1 MRIRE
6 SIIFDYP
13 FMGFRFFEPLRD
25 NRIQEFLF
33 VQPFFFH
40 IQTDIPLC
48 LLFGRE
54 VGHVNPAKRNVL
66 VVKNETR
73 ILEQKRKVIQK
84 FQ

>member
-54 VGHVNPAKRNVL
+54 VGHGNFA
-66 VVKNETR
+66 VVAEVRKKFLQLNTGLGRFVET
-73 ILEQKRKVIQK
+73 VA
-84 FQ
+84 